1 MGDLRVILTP
11 VQNPGG
17 AGEVAAPGHL
27 ELAKL
32 KRNLGNQNYE
42 IPGDVDI
49 TSFQSVVI
57 FCKLFRVI
65 FSVAP
70 LQDTS

>member
-17 AGEVAAPGHL
+17 AGEVTAPGHL

-32 KRNLGNQNYE
+32 KRNLGNQTYE

-49 TSFQSVVI
+49 TSF
-57 FCKLFRVI
+57 
-65 FSVAP
+65 
-70 LQDTS
+70 